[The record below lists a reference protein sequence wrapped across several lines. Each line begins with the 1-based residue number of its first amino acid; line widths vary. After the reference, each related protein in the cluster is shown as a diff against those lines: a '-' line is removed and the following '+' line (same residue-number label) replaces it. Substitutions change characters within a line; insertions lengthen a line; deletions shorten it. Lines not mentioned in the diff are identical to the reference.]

1 MAEQGPSPVLFFDT
15 INAYQRTEALR
26 AAIELD
32 LFTRIAA
39 GERTTEQLAAA
50 CQASPRGIRILA
62 NYLTT
67 LGFLRKGGEQYELTG
82 DAEVFLNR
90 KSPAYLG
97 GTLEFLLTPQLK
109 ESFQQLTAAVRRG
122 GTANSEEGTVSHDNP
137 IWVAF
142 ARAMA
147 PMMQLPARMLVDLVG
162 GDRERPIRALDV
174 AAGHGIFGVSIAE
187 RYPHAHI
194 TALDWPNV
202 LAVASENA
210 KRAGVAERHVLRPGS
225 AFEVDWGG
233 PYDLVLLTNFFHH
246 FDLATCR
253 DLASKAYA
261 ALAPRRSGD
270 HAGVHSRRGS
280 AQSAL
285 HGLVRAD
292 DARDDRARGCL
303 YVRGVPADLPARRL
317 SSQRASRTSAHGAA
331 GGDLIQVTKVSG
343 SGSAWGRSPV
353 NLCFRGIRRA
363 S

>member
-1 MAEQGPSPVLFFDT
+1 MAEHGPTPVLFFDT

-26 AAIELD
+26 TAIELD

-39 GERTTEQLAAA
+39 GERTAEQLAAA

-67 LGFLRKGGEQYELTG
+67 LGFLRKGDEQYELTG

-97 GTLEFLLTPQLK
+97 GTLEFLLTPQLM

-122 GTANSEEGTVSHDNP
+122 GTAVSDEGTVSHDNP

-162 GDRERPIRALDV
+162 GDRERPIRVLDV

-202 LAVASENA
+202 LAVAS
-210 KRAGVAERHVLRPGS
+210 GS
-225 AFEVDWGG
+225 PW
-233 PYDLVLLTNFFHH
+233 
-246 FDLATCR
+246 
-253 DLASKAYA
+253 
-261 ALAPRRSGD
+261 
-270 HAGVHSRRGS
+270 
-280 AQSAL
+280 
-285 HGLVRAD
+285 
-292 DARDDRARGCL
+292 
-303 YVRGVPADLPARRL
+303 
-317 SSQRASRTSAHGAA
+317 
-331 GGDLIQVTKVSG
+331 
-343 SGSAWGRSPV
+343 
-353 NLCFRGIRRA
+353 
-363 S
+363 